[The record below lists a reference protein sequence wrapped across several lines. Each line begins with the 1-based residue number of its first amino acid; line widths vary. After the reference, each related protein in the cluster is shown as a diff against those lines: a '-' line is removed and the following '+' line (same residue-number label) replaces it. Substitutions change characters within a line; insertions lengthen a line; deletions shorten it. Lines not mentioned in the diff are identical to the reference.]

1 MVQIKHRFQ
10 SFEEYLSYDDG
21 SDKLYELFNGELI
34 EMPPE
39 SGTNVQIA
47 NRLFLIFAMI
57 VGIDRVRGHGLELE
71 VRGEP
76 RNRYPDLTIIRQE
89 HIQQL
94 AKRNT
99 IRLEMLP
106 PLLVIEVVSQCVAR
120 VPKAARCGASAVG
133 GFPAPHASSRQSR
146 PTQWLD
152 LRRLAWGSPRCSDCR
167 RVEATDESVR
177 VSPGELQRDRDFIAK
192 RSQYQDCGIPEY
204 WIIDP
209 ETKTI
214 LILELTDKT
223 YTEIGNFA
231 GSNLVVSPQLGQLNF
246 KVSQIFDA
254 ENQA

>member
-1 MVQIKHRFQ
+1 MLPVKHQFQ
-10 SFEEYLSYDDG
+10 TFEEYLSYDDG
-21 SDKLYELFNGELI
+21 TEKLYELFNGELI

-76 RNRYPDLTIIRQE
+76 RNRYPDLTIIREE

-99 IRLEMLP
+99 IRLSMLP
-106 PLLVIEVVSQCVAR
+106 PLLV
-120 VPKAARCGASAVG
+120 
-133 GFPAPHASSRQSR
+133 
-146 PTQWLD
+146 
-152 LRRLAWGSPRCSDCR
+152 
-167 RVEATDESVR
+167 VEI

-192 RSQYQDCGIPEY
+192 RAQYQDCGIPEY

-209 ETKTI
+209 ETRTV
-214 LILELTDKT
+214 LVLELTGKT
-223 YTEIGNFA
+223 YTELGNFF
-231 GSNLVVSPQLGQLNF
+231 GDDLIVSPQFSQLNLI
-246 KVSQIFDA
+246 VSQLFDA
-254 ENQA
+254 VNQD

>member
-1 MVQIKHRFQ
+1 MLQIKHRFQ

-21 SDKLYELFNGELI
+21 TDKLYELFNGELI

-47 NRLFLIFAMI
+47 NRLLLIFAMI

-76 RNRYPDLTIIRQE
+76 RNRYPDLTIIREE

-106 PLLVIEVVSQCVAR
+106 PLLVIEV
-120 VPKAARCGASAVG
+120 
-133 GFPAPHASSRQSR
+133 
-146 PTQWLD
+146 
-152 LRRLAWGSPRCSDCR
+152 
-167 RVEATDESVR
+167 

-204 WIIDP
+204 WIIDS
-209 ETKTI
+209 EAQTM
-214 LILELTDKT
+214 LILELIDKT
-223 YTEIGNFA
+223 YTEIGNFS
-231 GSNLVVSPQLGQLNF
+231 GNDLVVSPQFSQLNL
-246 KVSQIFDA
+246 KVSQIFDPV
-254 ENQA
+254 NQA